1 MEGWTQTQTELAH
14 CSTLECSVLA
24 VNSHVSKLWSPWL
37 KLLYFKDMTVPSYLV
52 LGKPVVEDTVL
63 LPKVTLVLACVFLH
77 KERLFSHVPAV
88 LDCVGTKTGQKK
100 ISLENILH
108 QEGQWFL
115 CREGRKLPLQEAPPD
130 APALQLLPSSKSET
144 LNILS
149 RVSFVAEEIS
159 LFLPRLVS
167 NILASPWLVLFSVCS
182 YNHQYI
188 ITLTHIFLSSMM
200 MTSM

>member
-1 MEGWTQTQTELAH
+1 M
-14 CSTLECSVLA
+14 
-24 VNSHVSKLWSPWL
+24 
-37 KLLYFKDMTVPSYLV
+37 PSYLV

-77 KERLFSHVPAV
+77 KEGLFSHVSAV
-88 LDCVGTKTGQKK
+88 LACVGTKTGQKF
-100 ISLENILH
+100 SLENILH

-144 LNILS
+144 LDILS

-167 NILASPWLVLFSVCS
+167 NILASP
-182 YNHQYI
+182 
-188 ITLTHIFLSSMM
+188 
-200 MTSM
+200 

>member
-1 MEGWTQTQTELAH
+1 M
-14 CSTLECSVLA
+14 
-24 VNSHVSKLWSPWL
+24 
-37 KLLYFKDMTVPSYLV
+37 PSYLV

-167 NILASPWLVLFSVCS
+167 NILASP
-182 YNHQYI
+182 
-188 ITLTHIFLSSMM
+188 
-200 MTSM
+200 